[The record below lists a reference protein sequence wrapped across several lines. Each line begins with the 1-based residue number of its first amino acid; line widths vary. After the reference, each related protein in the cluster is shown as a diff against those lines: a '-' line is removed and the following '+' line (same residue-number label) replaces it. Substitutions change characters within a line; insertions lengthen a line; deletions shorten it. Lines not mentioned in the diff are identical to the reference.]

1 MRSHGSLFI
10 ATALLECGAGLAL
23 LGSPA
28 LATWLVLGVRTP
40 SPEALFLGR
49 IGGAGLLAIGVA
61 CWFARA
67 DRGSRAQQGLL
78 RALLVY
84 NAGAC
89 AALVLAGSASP
100 TPGVALW
107 PGVGLHVVMTIW
119 CVLSLRGAPAARGAN
134 PLEITLRAVERD
146 EQQHEPVAQDDG
158 CDGRGE
164 HGDFDRPAGSGC
176 AVDPARCDEQV
187 YRRSDQQHD
196 R

>member
-1 MRSHGSLFI
+1 MSAIEGAVIPAMRSHGSLFF

-61 CWFARA
+61 CWFARD

-89 AALVLAGSASP
+89 AALVLAGTASP
-100 TPGVALW
+100 TAGVALW

-119 CVLSLRGAPAARGAN
+119 CVLSLRASPIARG
-134 PLEITLRAVERD
+134 T
-146 EQQHEPVAQDDG
+146 
-158 CDGRGE
+158 
-164 HGDFDRPAGSGC
+164 SGNT
-176 AVDPARCDEQV
+176 
-187 YRRSDQQHD
+187 SG
-196 R
+196 